1 MVDYDKI
8 YSNPYPEPDPSPDPS
23 LCGPCEIIGVETFD
37 YLVMFF
43 GAGVGWFI
51 LGFRCGISICRKQT
65 PPLIIASEI
74 Q

>member
-8 YSNPYPEPDPSPDPS
+8 YSNPYPEPDPE
-23 LCGPCEIIGVETFD
+23 PCEVIGVETFD

-51 LGFRCGISICRKQT
+51 LGFRCGLNMCRKQT
-65 PPLIIASEI
+65 PPLILASPI
-74 Q
+74 QN